1 MHVRNRN
8 ENWRPDMTTY
18 RGIKMTSE
26 NVSAEKVKPQAG
38 IYRGTKHD
46 AIIVE
51 KSNAKREGNYRG
63 IKHVA

>member
-1 MHVRNRN
+1 
-8 ENWRPDMTTY
+8 MTTY

-46 AIIVE
+46 AITVE
-51 KSNAKREGNYRG
+51 KSNAKREGIYRG